1 MDIFCT
7 HAQPAAV
14 FLFCRASPAGKPACH
29 GEKIFLID
37 YTSDKMKGGNVKM
50 KFGLC
55 SGLDKMAQAKQLGYD
70 YLELAVNSIAAMTDE
85 EFDAALAQAK
95 EIGLPVPSFNCLFPG
110 SIALLAPETTD
121 QEIADYLHGAFKRVQ
136 ALGGKVVV
144 FGSGRSRNRPD
155 GMDYGAAFRRLVE
168 VARIIGDIAGQYGIT
183 AVVEP
188 LNRSETNTINSMAE
202 GAALVAAA
210 NHPHMKLLC
219 DYYHVARDNEPLT
232 DIVRLGGVAHTHIA
246 TLEGRRHP
254 VEEGP
259 DQFRLFFR
267 CLRET
272 NYQGLMSVEGKT
284 DDLAADAPRTLKLLR
299 KLDEEA

>member
-1 MDIFCT
+1 
-7 HAQPAAV
+7 
-14 FLFCRASPAGKPACH
+14 
-29 GEKIFLID
+29 
-37 YTSDKMKGGNVKM
+37 M

-70 YLELAVNSIAAMTDE
+70 YLEPAVNGVAAMTDE

-110 SIALLAPETTD
+110 SIVLLAPETTD
-121 QEIADYLHGAFKRVQ
+121 KEIADYLHGAFKRVQ

-155 GMDYGAAFRRLVE
+155 DMDYGTAFRRLAEVTRLIGE
-168 VARIIGDIAGQYGIT
+168 VAAQYGVT
-183 AVVEP
+183 VVIEP
-188 LNRSETNTINSMAE
+188 LNRTETNTVNSMAE
-202 GAALVAAA
+202 GAALAAAAA
-210 NHPHMKLLC
+210 NHPNVKLLC
-219 DYYHVARDNEPLT
+219 DYYHVAHDNEPLT

-267 CLRET
+267 CLHET

-284 DDLAADAPRTLKLLR
+284 DDLAADAPRTLALLR